1 MKHHLTKLQSKPL
14 SWSAISSW
22 TYSKEQWAKKYLE
35 GIYDTSKEMDYGKV
49 IDLRI
54 QEDPTF
60 LPKLPRY
67 EKMQYKMLVRM
78 GGIDLIGLPDGVN
91 MEKSK
96 QLADYKT
103 GKNKWD
109 QKRAQDTGQ
118 LLFYLLLLYITHK
131 IKPEEFDCYI
141 HWLPTKET
149 GDFKIELIKEDDI
162 RTFKVK
168 HTMSDILNF
177 ASFIKKTYREME
189 QFALAYSPDKSII
202 E

>member
-1 MKHHLTKLQSKPL
+1 MKSHLLKLNSKPL

-22 TYSKEQWAKKYLE
+22 TYNQESWAKKYLE
-35 GIYDTSKEMDYGKV
+35 GIYETSKEMDYGKV
-49 IDLRI
+49 IDLKI

-78 GGIDLIGLPDGVN
+78 GGIDLIGLPDGVDLTTTQ
-91 MEKSK
+91 KKLS
-96 QLADYKT
+96 DYKT

-109 QKRAQDTGQ
+109 QKRAQETGQ

-141 HWLPTKET
+141 HWLPTRET
-149 GDFKIELIKEDDI
+149 GDFKIEMIKEDDI
-162 RTFKVK
+162 HTFKVK
-168 HTMSDILNF
+168 HTMQDILNF
-177 ASFIKKTYREME
+177 ALFI
-189 QFALAYSPDKSII
+189 
-202 E
+202 

>member
-1 MKHHLTKLQSKPL
+1 MQKHLDKLRSRPL
-14 SWSAISSW
+14 SWSSISSW
-22 TYSKEQWAKKYLE
+22 NFDKTRKKWAEKYLE
-35 GIYDTSKEMDYGKV
+35 GIYETSKEMDYGKV

-60 LPKLPRY
+60 LPHLPRY

-78 GGIDLIGLPDGVN
+78 GGIDLIGLPDGVDLTT
-91 MEKSK
+91 EQKKLS
-96 QLADYKT
+96 DYKT

-168 HTMSDILNF
+168 HTMQDILKF
-177 ASFIKKTYREME
+177 AKFIKQTYKEMCDY
-189 QFALAYSPDKSII
+189 ALNYKGI
-202 E
+202 